1 MNAVRYMAGYVVD
14 KLQKKLGKEEVEKLI
29 ETNKTTIQDSNVPTL
44 LIEEALFMSQINS
57 ISWSWQ

>member
-1 MNAVRYMAGYVVD
+1 MAGYVVD